1 LKFLTNQETARLQ
14 TLTIGLKRLNYT
26 VSNGTATETN
36 AEIKQNA
43 PTTYYTQNRLITGE
57 DYNIGP
63 LAISQDIIKTKSS
76 NRISSGI
83 SRFFDL
89 KDASG
94 KYSTTSLFAD
104 DGVIYKEEFV

>member
-1 LKFLTNQETARLQ
+1 M
-14 TLTIGLKRLNYT
+14 GL
-26 VSNGTATETN
+26 
-36 AEIKQNA
+36 
-43 PTTYYTQNRLITGE
+43 
-57 DYNIGP
+57 

-94 KYSTTSLFAD
+94 KYSNTSLFAD
-104 DGVIYKEEFV
+104 DGVIYKEEFTEKQSFTFATQTDIEGVIYNTVEGYIK